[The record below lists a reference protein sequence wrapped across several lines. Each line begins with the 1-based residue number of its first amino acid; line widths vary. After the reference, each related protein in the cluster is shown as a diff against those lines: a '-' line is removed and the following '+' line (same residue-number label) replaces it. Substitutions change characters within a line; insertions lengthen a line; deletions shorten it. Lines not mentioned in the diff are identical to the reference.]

1 MQGFTLSMNPWTK
14 KWIELAINN
23 YQLALDKDDPQITWA
38 VLVNTLSTIDGYIE
52 QAYYEKKERETE

>member
-1 MQGFTLSMNPWTK
+1 MNPWTK